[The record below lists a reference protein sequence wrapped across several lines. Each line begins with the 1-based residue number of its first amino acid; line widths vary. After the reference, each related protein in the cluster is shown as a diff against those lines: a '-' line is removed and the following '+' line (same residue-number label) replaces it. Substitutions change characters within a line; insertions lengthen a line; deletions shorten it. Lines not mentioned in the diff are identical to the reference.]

1 MLTADGVL
9 SVTIN
14 GMSLMQLLRV
24 DNWDIPH
31 GVSFSDK
38 STLSEIIYAALC
50 MCTGSYLV
58 ANEHIYTYMKL

>member
-50 MCTGSYLV
+50 MCTDSYLV